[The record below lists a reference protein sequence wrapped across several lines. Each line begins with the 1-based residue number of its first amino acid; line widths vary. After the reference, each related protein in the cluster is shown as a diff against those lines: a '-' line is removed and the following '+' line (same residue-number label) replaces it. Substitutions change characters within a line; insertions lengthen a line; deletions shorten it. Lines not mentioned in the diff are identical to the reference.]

1 MQQTAK
7 TTTPPANSATEEV
20 DYPAQQI
27 LASATDFR
35 GVIRYANPAFCDV
48 AKFSHDDLMGA
59 PHKVVRHLDMPRGM
73 FFLFWERLKSGLPV
87 CAYVKN
93 RTGDGRYYWVFATV
107 TQMRDGYIS
116 VRIKPTGELFA
127 LTRELYS
134 DLLFEEANGL
144 SPEKSAQ
151 RLRAYLAEKG
161 YRNFD
166 AYMGAALDSEIG
178 NRSDIAEI
186 AGSTLEHICDLTEL
200 IERAE
205 TLVNNISSVF
215 GQVRGEPV
223 NLRILAGR
231 LEEAGAVISTISKNY
246 ETMAVDMYQ
255 LVERLNGDEAG
266 ALIRMRDSI
275 DRGRGAAQISA
286 LMKLTASQAD
296 ETDRELLAGQSAL
309 LSDASRT
316 AMAEISAFGQTI
328 PDTCRQ
334 LRRRINGLDLVK
346 LLCRVESG
354 RIGDVDSGMNGIITR
369 LEEAHQS
376 TDRYL
381 SKLSAT
387 ASLINSRSKTL

>member
-1 MQQTAK
+1 MQQTA
-7 TTTPPANSATEEV
+7 TTSPAPSPENEEILFP
-20 DYPAQQI
+20 DQQI

-48 AKFSHDDLMGA
+48 AKFSHDELMGA
-59 PHKVVRHLDMPRGM
+59 PHKIVRHLDMPRGM
-73 FFLFWERLKSGLPV
+73 FCLFWERLKSGRPV

-93 RTGDGRYYWVFATV
+93 STGDGRFYWVFATV
-107 TQMRDGYIS
+107 SQLRDGYIS
-116 VRIKPTGELFA
+116 VRIKPNGELFA

-144 SPEKSAQ
+144 PPEKSAQ

-161 YRNFD
+161 YHDFD
-166 AYMGAALDSEIG
+166 AYMGAALDSEMSH
-178 NRSDIAEI
+178 RSDIAQV
-186 AGSTLEHICDLTEL
+186 AGSSLEHIKELSGL
-200 IERAE
+200 IENAE
-205 TLVNNISSVF
+205 TLVGNISNVF

-246 ETMAVDMYQ
+246 ETMSVDMYQ
-255 LVERLNGDEAG
+255 LIERLNGREAG
-266 ALIRMRDSI
+266 VLIRMRDAI
-275 DRGRGAAQISA
+275 DHGRIAAQIAA
-286 LMKLTASQAD
+286 LMSLTASQAD
-296 ETDRELLAGQSAL
+296 EADRSLLTGQSGTL
-309 LSDASRT
+309 NETSRT
-316 AMAEISAFGQTI
+316 TMAEIAALGQTI
-328 PDTCRQ
+328 PDICRQ

-354 RIGDVDSGMNGIITR
+354 RMGDVDSGMNGIIMR

-381 SKLSAT
+381 SELAAT
-387 ASLINSRSKTL
+387 ASQINIRSKTL

>member
-1 MQQTAK
+1 MQQTA
-7 TTTPPANSATEEV
+7 TTSPAPSPENEEILFP
-20 DYPAQQI
+20 DQQI

-48 AKFSHDDLMGA
+48 AKFSHDELMGA
-59 PHKVVRHLDMPRGM
+59 PHKIVRHLDMPRGM
-73 FFLFWERLKSGLPV
+73 FCLFWERLKSGRPV

-93 RTGDGRYYWVFATV
+93 STGDGRFYWVFATV
-107 TQMRDGYIS
+107 TQLRDGYIS
-116 VRIKPTGELFA
+116 VRIKPNGELFA

-161 YRNFD
+161 YHDFD
-166 AYMGAALDSEIG
+166 AYMGAALDSEMSH
-178 NRSDIAEI
+178 RSDIAQV
-186 AGSTLEHICDLTEL
+186 AGSPLEHIKELSGL
-200 IERAE
+200 IENAE
-205 TLVNNISSVF
+205 TLVGNISNVF

-246 ETMAVDMYQ
+246 ETMSVDMYQ
-255 LVERLNGDEAG
+255 LIERLNGREAG
-266 ALIRMRDSI
+266 VLSRMRDAI
-275 DRGRGAAQISA
+275 DHGRIAAQIAA
-286 LMKLTASQAD
+286 LMSLTASQAD
-296 ETDRELLAGQSAL
+296 EADRSLLTGQSGTL
-309 LSDASRT
+309 NETSRT
-316 AMAEISAFGQTI
+316 TMAEIAALGQTI
-328 PDTCRQ
+328 PDICRQ

-354 RIGDVDSGMNGIITR
+354 RMGDVDSGMNGIIMR

-381 SKLSAT
+381 SELAAT
-387 ASLINSRSKTL
+387 ASQINIRSKTL